1 MFLFDEVA
9 LVDRMLVLNTGSIT
23 NTRQRI
29 VDHIVFKYYGSIYL
43 TTKSSVDQSICI
55 NIPISIMHVLLWRI
69 HTRGWVAKRL
79 SQNEPFIRT

>member
-55 NIPISIMHVLLWRI
+55 NLPISIMHVLL
-69 HTRGWVAKRL
+69 
-79 SQNEPFIRT
+79 